1 VESWFLELG
10 GRRLALAPGE
20 TVIGRGRDC
29 DLMVDDP
36 TVSRNHALLSI
47 SGDRVTLQDLDSSNG
62 TFVGGRRLRGE
73 TVLAAGAR
81 LRFGRVR
88 GGLGRG
94 GVVPSRDPQER
105 FCVACGDSVP
115 RDATTCPSCGE
126 RLTPER
132 RMSRSEAVGVSDVL
146 PVGEALASPARGLD
160 ETHPPFPLP
169 WETDVDA
176 TVMREAWRRPAP
188 ADASEAPEAPDRP
201 QTAEDLSPPRPPAD
215 VGEEDEGEDAET
227 ELPEPDLR
235 ETPLFLP
242 AAGFWRRVAAA
253 LIDGAGVAAAG
264 AAAWGVAVA
273 TGLATPGW
281 PAWATGLAA
290 ALAVWLAVSVVGWT
304 RWGTTP
310 GKRWL
315 DLWVCDLDGR
325 PGIGA
330 GRALG
335 RWLGYLAS
343 AVPLGVGFLAAG
355 LGADRRAFHDRLAG
369 TYVARGEGSARRRR

>member
-1 VESWFLELG
+1 LESWFLELG
-10 GRRLALAPGE
+10 GRRLALEPGE

-29 DLMVDDP
+29 DLVVDDP

-47 SGDRVTLQDLDSSNG
+47 AGDRVTLQDLESSNA
-62 TFVGGRRLRGE
+62 TFVDGQRLRGE
-73 TVLAAGAR
+73 TVLVAGSR

-94 GVVPSRDPQER
+94 GIVPGQGPRDR
-105 FCVACGDSVP
+105 FCIACGDSVP
-115 RDATTCPSCGE
+115 PGATTCPSCGE
-126 RLTPER
+126 PLSPER

-160 ETHPPFPLP
+160 ETRPPFPLP
-169 WETDVDA
+169 WETDADA
-176 TVMREAWRRPAP
+176 TMARAPSRSTEAGAP
-188 ADASEAPEAPDRP
+188 ARPEPGEEAAPPVPETPAEQAEPEAPEREA
-201 QTAEDLSPPRPPAD
+201 
-215 VGEEDEGEDAET
+215 G
-227 ELPEPDLR
+227 
-235 ETPLFLP
+235 ETPRFLP
-242 AAGFWRRVAAA
+242 AAGFWRRSAAA
-253 LIDGAGVAAAG
+253 LVDGAGVAAAG
-264 AAAWGVAVA
+264 GAAWAAAAA
-273 TGLATPGW
+273 TGLASPAW
-281 PAWATGLAA
+281 PAWATGAAVAVLAS
-290 ALAVWLAVSVVGWT
+290 LAVSVVGWS

-343 AVPLGVGFLAAG
+343 AALLGTGFLAAG
-355 LGADRRAFHDRLAG
+355 LSASRRALHDRLAG
-369 TYVARGEGSARRRR
+369 TYVARGEGRRPGRPGRG